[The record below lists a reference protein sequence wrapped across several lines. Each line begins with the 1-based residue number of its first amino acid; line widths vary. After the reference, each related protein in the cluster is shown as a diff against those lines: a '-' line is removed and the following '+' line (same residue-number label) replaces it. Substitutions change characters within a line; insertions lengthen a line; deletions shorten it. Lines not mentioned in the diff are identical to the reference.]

1 MPRMRRIQK
10 EFVTLIMKLHLY
22 TINTAVLPKPSLVD
36 ANINSAISAMLD
48 IVQPKND
55 DSNENEIYDVV

>member
-1 MPRMRRIQK
+1 
-10 EFVTLIMKLHLY
+10 MKLHLY